1 MIASSA
7 ARSTWVTKSF
17 ARFAFTTSA
26 SPPSAARLMIEPARR
41 AARTAMFSMGCIWVL
56 DARCRMQG
64 PRILRAVP
72 RIRIVLCRPSHPG
85 NIGAAARAMKTMG
98 LADLRLVAPE
108 RYPAPEAEWMATNAI
123 NVLHASRTHDTLVE
137 AIADCVAAFAMS
149 ARPRE
154 WSPQVLDARSAAT
167 RATELVGDVAFVFGN
182 ETAGLT
188 NEEVFACQF
197 LVHIPASLEFSSL
210 NLAQAVQVMAY
221 ELFMAQIPREV
232 SERSEKAATVADLE
246 GLYAHLEEAARQTN
260 FMASGSRLRERWRRL
275 FSRVPALEREE
286 VNIMR
291 GLLRALLG
299 K

>member
-1 MIASSA
+1 
-7 ARSTWVTKSF
+7 
-17 ARFAFTTSA
+17 
-26 SPPSAARLMIEPARR
+26 
-41 AARTAMFSMGCIWVL
+41 
-56 DARCRMQG
+56 
-64 PRILRAVP
+64 VP

-108 RYPAPEAEWMATNAI
+108 RYPAPEAEWLATNAI
-123 NVLHASRTHDTLVE
+123 DVLRAATVHSSLTDS
-137 AIADCVAAFAMS
+137 IKDCVIAFALS

-154 WSPQVLDARSAAT
+154 WSPQVLDARAAAA
-167 RATELVGDVAFVFGN
+167 RAMEVEGDVAFVFGN

-188 NEEVFACQF
+188 NEEMFACQY
-197 LVHIPASLEFSSL
+197 LVYIPASTQFSSL

-221 ELFMAQIPREV
+221 ELFMTRQPAEL
-232 SERSEKAATVADLE
+232 SGRSEKPATVQDLE
-246 GLYAHLEEAARQTN
+246 GLYAHLEEAALETK

-286 VNIMR
+286 VNILR